1 MNHVPIWEEKNWKL
15 FWKKIKNKI
24 IFFPMKKHYIDLIL
38 RKGFMKI
45 NLIFQMFKRLS
56 VFLFFILYKL
66 ANNHLSL

>member
-1 MNHVPIWEEKNWKL
+1 MGREELKTVLKENQEQD
-15 FWKKIKNKI
+15 F
-24 IFFPMKKHYIDLIL
+24 FFPMKKHYIDLIL